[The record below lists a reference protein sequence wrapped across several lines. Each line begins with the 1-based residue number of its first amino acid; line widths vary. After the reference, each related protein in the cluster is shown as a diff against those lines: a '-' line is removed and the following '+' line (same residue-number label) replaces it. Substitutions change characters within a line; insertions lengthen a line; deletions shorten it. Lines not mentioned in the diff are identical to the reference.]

1 MQSYNAI
8 IRQVAEQMGLP
19 PVRVI
24 ARQPGVKSIYRV
36 TMHYPDMHACDAVA
50 TLIRRAETTV
60 EVVYQGRFNHK
71 PLVRRLDDAVF
82 RAFISAIHPGC
93 FDKLD
98 NQPDIPF
105 YGVDLCLIERGAGT
119 FATGVVLAP
128 QNASGVY
135 AGLFTAIQTY
145 IPEVLRKFDR

>member
-19 PVRVI
+19 SVRAI
-24 ARQPGVKSIYRV
+24 ARQPAVKSVYRV

-71 PLVRRLDDAVF
+71 PLVRRLDDATF
-82 RAFISAIHPGC
+82 QTFISAIQPGH

-98 NQPDIPF
+98 NQIDIPF

-128 QNASGVY
+128 QNASGIY
-135 AGLFTAIQTY
+135 AGLFATVQTF